1 MFIANNI
8 VKSADGNVAKTFNY
22 HWIWF
27 DEFDSTFRKLEE
39 EKIEVP
45 KGSKFQVRF
54 SMTL

>member
-22 HWIWF
+22 HWIWA